1 MPDGS
6 DGSSGAGGKEK
17 ERLCDFCEN
26 SLRVGQKCSSCKTN
40 YIHNK
45 CLEVVVKAG
54 KIEDKKLW
62 QCKFCNIGQWDSS
75 DSSNED
81 ATIIELESNN
91 EVITDS
97 DVYKENDYLKEKVK
111 LLNKIIKELENV
123 NSLQKQRIEYLERF
137 NSETANDST
146 ATKHKDVLSYSGM
159 VKKLPLPASKNTENT
174 LIVKP
179 VDKTSPGV
187 TCEQV
192 KQAVD
197 PASLSIEVN
206 KIITRKDGSL
216 VINCKDKDSLN
227 KLQSNIV
234 QKIVSRENLST
245 RNSLILFFFTHG
257 SSNDTLMTNDG
268 TIEAKQMWKILG
280 EHKDL
285 QNKPKLFVFQ
295 ACKGNDISTSF
306 DKKMHENKH
315 YSISSISLSDYP
327 LPPDVLLCYSSVE
340 GMKAYRNT
348 VKGSWF
354 IQEVCRNFMMYGRR
368 DDVISLFTRVAK
380 CVSTYTHIET
390 KQMPSFIS
398 TLSRKFY
405 LSKSKDRSNKIAIH
419 EQYHKI
425 YTALKEIETRIEIY
439 EKNHNIK

>member
-1 MPDGS
+1 MDNNS
-6 DGSSGAGGKEK
+6 RNKETIVT
-17 ERLCDFCEN
+17 D
-26 SLRVGQKCSSCKTN
+26 
-40 YIHNK
+40 
-45 CLEVVVKAG
+45 AG
-54 KIEDKKLW
+54 KVDQHKDVIEELPELEETTRPRSISDLPKIEESTYDNLITRRTTKVKK
-62 QCKFCNIGQWDSS
+62 
-75 DSSNED
+75 
-81 ATIIELESNN
+81 ATIPKGYDLK
-91 EVITDS
+91 S
-97 DVYKENDYLKEKVK
+97 DVYSEPQNTPRD
-111 LLNKIIKELENV
+111 ELEYERNKSDQGLV
-123 NSLQKQRIEYLERF
+123 IIFNQKKFQDESER
-137 NSETANDST
+137 EGTT
-146 ATKHKDVLSYSGM
+146 KDV
-159 VKKLPLPASKNTENT
+159 NDIIFT
-174 LIVKP
+174 LGRLGYNI
-179 VDKTSPGV
+179 D
-187 TCEQV
+187 EQYIFIDFTT
-192 KQAVD
+192 KEI
-197 PASLSIEVN
+197 LE
-206 KIITRKDGSL
+206 KINEI
-216 VINCKDKDSLN
+216 
-227 KLQSNIV
+227 
-234 QKIVSRENLST
+234 SRENLST